1 MNDTLHVA
9 MIIQGYFPRIG
20 GAERQLAA
28 LAPFL
33 AAEGV
38 AISVLTRRYA
48 GFKPF
53 EMIDNVPVHR
63 LPIPGPVP
71 TAALVFT
78 AAAIPLLWR
87 LKPNLVHAHEMFSPA
102 TTAIAAKQALG
113 LPYAVTAHR
122 SGPLGDVLRMQQR
135 PFGKGRLE
143 RITKTA
149 DAFFTISREIDQEFD
164 QILGIESKRRHY
176 VPNGVDPE
184 KYCPIAAEAKTA
196 LRRELN
202 LPTEGTIT
210 LYAGRLSEEKRVRYL
225 VEAWPAIRAQHPDAT
240 LLILGQGPEEA
251 NLKAKTSDGVIF
263 GGAVHNVPPYLQ
275 AADVFVLPSIAE
287 GFSVAM
293 LEAMAS
299 ELAVVIT
306 DVGGARDAIDDGV
319 HGLVIP
325 PDDQPAL
332 EQALLAVLGDQTARQ
347 HMGQAARRRV
357 QQEFALS
364 VIAKQLRGLYEN
376 IATLRT

>member
-28 LAPFL
+28 MAPFL

-53 EMIDNVPVHR
+53 EIIDNVPVHR

-149 DAFFTISREIDQEFD
+149 DAFFTISREIDHEFD
-164 QILGIESKRRHY
+164 HILGIEAKRRHY
-176 VPNGVDPE
+176 VPNGVDPD
-184 KYCPIAAEAKTA
+184 KYHPVSAEAKVA

-202 LPTEGTIT
+202 LPSEGPIT

-225 VEAWPAIRAQHPDAT
+225 VETWPAIRAKHPDAT
-240 LLILGQGPEEA
+240 LLILGQGPEESA
-251 NLKAKTSDGVIF
+251 LNAKSSDGVIF

-306 DVGGARDAIDDGV
+306 DVGGARDAIDDGQN
-319 HGLVIP
+319 GLIIP

-332 EQALLAVLGDQTARQ
+332 EQALLAVLGDQAARQ
-347 HMGQAARRRV
+347 RMGQAARQRV
-357 QQEFALS
+357 QQEFSLS
-364 VIAKQLRGLYEN
+364 VIAKRLRNLYEGV
-376 IATLRT
+376 AKV

>member
-149 DAFFTISREIDQEFD
+149 DAFFTISREIDHEFD
-164 QILGIESKRRHY
+164 QILGIEAERRHY

-184 KYCPIAAEAKTA
+184 KYHPISTEAKIA

-202 LPTEGTIT
+202 LPSEGPIT

-225 VEAWPAIRAQHPDAT
+225 VEAWPAVRAKHPDAS

-251 NLKAKTSDGVIF
+251 ALKAKSSAGVIF

-299 ELAVVIT
+299 ELAVIIT
-306 DVGGARDAIDDGV
+306 DVGGARDAINDGQN
-319 HGLVIP
+319 GLIIP

-332 EQALLAVLGDQTARQ
+332 EQALLAVLGNAAARQRMGQTARQ
-347 HMGQAARRRV
+347 RV

-364 VIAKQLRGLYEN
+364 VIAKRLRSLYEGV
-376 IATLRT
+376 AKG

>member
-149 DAFFTISREIDQEFD
+149 DAFFTISREIDHEFD
-164 QILGIESKRRHY
+164 QILGIEAERRHY

-184 KYCPIAAEAKTA
+184 KYHPISAEAKIA

-202 LPTEGTIT
+202 LPSEGPIT

-225 VEAWPAIRAQHPDAT
+225 VEAWPAVRAKHPDAS

-251 NLKAKTSDGVIF
+251 ALKAKSSAGVIF

-299 ELAVVIT
+299 ELAVIIT
-306 DVGGARDAIDDGV
+306 DVGGARDAIDDGQN
-319 HGLVIP
+319 GLIIP

-332 EQALLAVLGDQTARQ
+332 EQALLAVLGDAAARQRMGQTARQ
-347 HMGQAARRRV
+347 RV

-364 VIAKQLRGLYEN
+364 VIAKRLRSLYEGV
-376 IATLRT
+376 AKG